1 MDDAELWR
9 FVALLPIPG
18 KTAVPLHRVLAHTMW
33 RRSPLAIIHY
43 DADQDRVIIHMV
55 DAPTVAEAVI
65 RGPNNPSGDGQA
77 IHGGNG
83 QFIGFDGT
91 DADSWLTVISLPD
104 FRSRRGTGGIT
115 LTLVRRMCGEHVWQA
130 ALAAA
135 YDATTKSAE
144 VAIGPEECSMLI
156 DRWHNMVASPA
167 TTEMSHQE
175 LTQTFSDWIA
185 ADPGPLGERN
195 GRGKSEPR

>member
-1 MDDAELWR
+1 
-9 FVALLPIPG
+9 
-18 KTAVPLHRVLAHTMW
+18 
-33 RRSPLAIIHY
+33 
-43 DADQDRVIIHMV
+43 MV

-91 DADSWLTVISLPD
+91 DADSWLTVISLPA
-104 FRSRRGTGGIT
+104 FRSPRGTGCIT

-156 DRWHNMVASPA
+156 DRWHNMVASLA
-167 TTEMSHQE
+167 TTEMSH
-175 LTQTFSDWIA
+175 
-185 ADPGPLGERN
+185 PGAHTDVFRLDRRRPRDPLGEQN
-195 GRGKSEPR
+195 DRGKSEPR